1 MSSDG
6 SAATHERVAV
16 GIALGRLQ
24 PLHTMHLQYLLAA
37 AEQCEHL
44 VVGITNPIRHNV
56 FESVSD
62 PPRSLPE
69 SNPFSYFERYL
80 MVRDSLEE
88 AGLARTA
95 FDIVPAPLG
104 SSDLLECLPSPKV
117 ATVFVT
123 VYDAWGAER
132 IELLTRLGYRVEVL
146 WNRPASEKGITGT
159 EVRRA
164 MRGADDWR
172 SSVPAAVARLIDG
185 FDAGVAGLVERTHAA
200 EADGDKHHRD
210 D

>member
-1 MSSDG
+1 M
-6 SAATHERVAV
+6 
-16 GIALGRLQ
+16 
-24 PLHTMHLQYLLAA
+24 HTMHLRYLLAA
-37 AEQCEHL
+37 AERCDHL

-56 FESVSD
+56 FESFSD
-62 PPRSLPE
+62 PHRSLPE
-69 SNPFSYFERYL
+69 SNPFTYFERYL
-80 MVRDSLEE
+80 MVRDSLEV
-88 AGLARTA
+88 AGLSGNT

-159 EVRRA
+159 VVRRA
-164 MRGADDWR
+164 IRGADDWR
-172 SSVPAAVARLIDG
+172 SSVPEAVARLIDG
-185 FDAGVAGLVERTHAA
+185 FGAGAGGLVERTHATG
-200 EADGDKHHRD
+200 ADGADRHGEG
-210 D
+210 